1 MTTLFDAFRNRDANN
16 LRNALAL
23 AESNR
28 TADLN
33 IGTEFADR
41 LNNIQTELLNDASTA
56 LQAESSNNQID
67 FNDREIL
74 RNYVENPS
82 NGKNFFEA
90 ANLLKGKEGTTRILN
105 DMGYVPA
112 ASGNNTLAIG
122 DYTIDQDNFTPTFIC
137 LLYTSDAADE

>member
-67 FNDREIL
+67 FNLSLIH
-74 RNYVENPS
+74 
-82 NGKNFFEA
+82 
-90 ANLLKGKEGTTRILN
+90 I
-105 DMGYVPA
+105 
-112 ASGNNTLAIG
+112 
-122 DYTIDQDNFTPTFIC
+122 
-137 LLYTSDAADE
+137 